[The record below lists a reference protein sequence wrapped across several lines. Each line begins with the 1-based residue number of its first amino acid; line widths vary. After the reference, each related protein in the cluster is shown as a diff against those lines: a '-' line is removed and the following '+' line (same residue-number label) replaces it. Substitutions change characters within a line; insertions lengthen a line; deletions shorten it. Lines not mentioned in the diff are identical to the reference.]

1 MDQVLIAEDDR
12 ILLKTLTNVLKKY
25 EDKFKVTCVNDGKE
39 AIEILKRQQ
48 VSLLVTDIQMP
59 HVDGLALL
67 AYVSKN
73 HPVIPCLVI
82 TAYDTLEIK
91 KKLPKDILHF
101 FPKPFQPDKLGQ
113 AILQVLERDIPH
125 GSMYGISVVSFLH
138 MIEMEQKTCLF
149 EIDSPT
155 HGKGVL
161 HFEKGVLW
169 DAVCGD
175 IKGEEAALKIITK
188 ESAKFS
194 FKHFPEK
201 KVNKQIKTDLTHLIE
216 EATRREDEQNISE
229 ALERI
234 DFDVLDLNGIV

>member
-12 ILLKTLTNVLKKY
+12 ILLKTLTNVFKKY
-25 EDKFKVTCVNDGKE
+25 EDKFKVTCANDGKE

-73 HPVIPCLVI
+73 HPVIPCLVM

-113 AILQVLERDIPH
+113 AILRVLERDIPH
-125 GSMYGISVVSFLH
+125 GSMYGISV
-138 MIEMEQKTCLF
+138 
-149 EIDSPT
+149 
-155 HGKGVL
+155 
-161 HFEKGVLW
+161 
-169 DAVCGD
+169 
-175 IKGEEAALKIITK
+175 

-194 FKHFPEK
+194 FK
-201 KVNKQIKTDLTHLIE
+201 IGR
-216 EATRREDEQNISE
+216 ASCRE
-229 ALERI
+229 R
-234 DFDVLDLNGIV
+234 V

>member
-1 MDQVLIAEDDR
+1 MDRVLIAEDDR
-12 ILLKTLTNVLKKY
+12 ILLKTLTNAFKKY
-25 EDKFKVTCVNDGKE
+25 EDKFEVICTNDGQE
-39 AIEILKRQQ
+39 AIEILKQKQ

-59 HVDGLALL
+59 NVDGLGLL
-67 AYVSKN
+67 AYVSEN
-73 HPVIPCLVI
+73 HPAVTCFVM
-82 TAYDTLEIK
+82 TAYDTPEIK

-101 FPKPFQPDKLGQ
+101 FPKPFQPDELGQ
-113 AILQVLERDIPH
+113 AIIQALEQDIPH

-138 MIEMEQKTCLF
+138 MIKMEQKTCLF

-155 HGKGVL
+155 QGKGVL
-161 HFEKGVLW
+161 YFEKGVLW

-175 IKGEEAALKIITK
+175 SKGEEAALKIITK

-201 KVNKQIKTDLTHLIE
+201 KITKRIQTDLTHLIE

-229 ALERI
+229 ALEQI
-234 DFDVLDLNGIV
+234 DFDALDLNGIV